1 MASCKVIEQGLVRVG
16 LCAGLL
22 LHGGCVMAQAG
33 VNVELSA
40 ADKVKLEQA
49 SKAADALQSTIGS
62 KADNALLEAQR
73 RLEGKKDQR
82 TQPNGTKPP
91 NIAKLMELAGSRG
104 VDPAKMAE
112 HYAKLPTGGGEDRHY
127 QVIAFVTLG
136 MPQEGLLRLARDV
149 KRVGGVMV
157 LRGTKHGLDP
167 GMWQKSLEAMKP
179 VADTGVELQIN
190 PPLFDQFKVTRVPT
204 IVVSPGGVSEK
215 ACGETECKNPA
226 FGRVIGDVT
235 LAYAM
240 DMLAD
245 RKDGVGKLARDLG
258 DQLQ

>member
-1 MASCKVIEQGLVRVG
+1 MAGSQVMKTSRLAAAAAMLV
-16 LCAGLL
+16 AGW
-22 LHGGCVMAQAG
+22 VQAQPS

-40 ADKVKLEQA
+40 ADRAKLEQA
-49 SKAADALQSTIGS
+49 SKAAAALQSTLGD
-62 KADNALLEAQR
+62 KPDQALQEAQR
-73 RLEGKKDQR
+73 RLDGKKDPR
-82 TQPNGTKPP
+82 PQPGASKPP

-104 VDPAKMAE
+104 VDPAKMAD
-112 HYAKLPTGGGEDRHY
+112 HYAKMPQGGGEDRNY

-190 PPLFDQFKVTRVPT
+190 PPLFDQFKITRVPT

-215 ACGETECKNPA
+215 ACGEAECKNPA
-226 FGRVIGDVT
+226 FGKIIGDVT

-240 DMLAD
+240 DLLAD

-258 DQLQ
+258 DRLQ